1 MRTTTRVSAAL
12 CWGAFVVAASAQTIH
27 TIGFDRD
34 VYQITPGQTFLV
46 TVAIE
51 PSSLSGLFSY
61 AVRLNMDDLRARVSG
76 AAGISV
82 PAALGFNGV
91 EGAGALKA
99 VGTGF
104 AAVKGT
110 VDFFAS
116 PVVYYSGSQLAIFTL
131 TDRSATF
138 GQYTLS
144 LEGYNTLG
152 PTESL
157 FVDGAGTVLD
167 KSITFGTATVNVVP
181 EPSVVLL
188 ALFGGLVA
196 VLARRAGHA
205 PQRCPPEGRGADL
218 AA

>member
-1 MRTTTRVSAAL
+1 MRTKTIVSAAL
-12 CWGAFVVAASAQTIH
+12 CWGAFVFAASAQITH

-34 VYQITPGQTFLV
+34 LYQITPGQTFVV

-51 PSSLSGLFSY
+51 PNSLSGLFSY
-61 AVRLNMDDLRARVSG
+61 AVKLNVDDLKARVSG
-76 AAGISV
+76 AASISV
-82 PAALGFNGV
+82 PAALDFNGV
-91 EGAGALKA
+91 AGPGALKA

-138 GQYTLS
+138 GRYTLS

-188 ALFGGLVA
+188 GLCGGAVALLCRRAGG
-196 VLARRAGHA
+196 ARRSRTPEDPRAGHA
-205 PQRCPPEGRGADL
+205 G
-218 AA
+218 